1 MSLRAG
7 REACLPVAKVA
18 ARPDGG
24 ISPVTRAT
32 WSEVIR
38 GYCDETC
45 TVVRGVANL
54 LYDLVHVVGGL
65 VLLEVLIKVLL
76 DPQLSLS
83 QLVAPGVGS
92 LAALPG
98 LIKLWRRS
106 KPTSDTTAQKR
117 TPQ

>member
-1 MSLRAG
+1 
-7 REACLPVAKVA
+7 
-18 ARPDGG
+18 
-24 ISPVTRAT
+24 
-32 WSEVIR
+32 
-38 GYCDETC
+38 
-45 TVVRGVANL
+45 VVRGVSNL

-65 VLLEVLIKVLL
+65 VLLEVLIKVLF
-76 DPQLSLS
+76 DPHLSLS

-106 KPTSDTTAQKR
+106 RPTNDTTVQKQ